1 MLGDIFY
8 PGDIIQV
15 LDRIDLE
22 TKTIA
27 TIKAIEQDHEIEG
40 LFYLYLVANETALN
54 DKYES
59 KVGNYWDIITNIS
72 PYVKLLH
79 RAVD

>member
-40 LFYLYLVANETALN
+40 LF
-54 DKYES
+54 
-59 KVGNYWDIITNIS
+59 
-72 PYVKLLH
+72 
-79 RAVD
+79 